1 MSKVLLIYP
10 YFRPSNDRSV
20 FRFPPLGI
28 GYLASCLLEAGH
40 DVQIL
45 DCSFMN
51 KPDAIKQAQ
60 DAKAE
65 VVGIYCMITML
76 EDCLWLARQLRAS
89 AHLLMVGGPLPTC
102 DPQAF
107 LDHFDVVV
115 RGEGESTVLE
125 LLQAYT
131 AGSDFN
137 TIAGISYLKKTSM
150 DGKTGVETIST
161 PDRPF
166 IKDLDNLPFP
176 ARQLL
181 PNQSY
186 IQFGKKRYRYSI
198 TTVMSTRGC
207 PYDCEFCSNVIF
219 GGSYRERSARNV
231 VDEIERALSIGYD
244 RISFADDVFTMRK
257 KRVLEVCAEIKQRG
271 LQFKWECLARVD
283 SIDDATFVEL
293 FNAGCRRV
301 YFGIESGDDTVL
313 RLMNKKITT
322 DEARHAVMAAHQAG
336 LEVGAFF
343 ILFYPGETNQTVLNT
358 LRFATSLPLDY
369 LGLTMPYPLPGTAL
383 YERVKRQ
390 IKREWHPGESV
401 FGSHVLIY
409 NADFS
414 EAKMWFGIIK
424 GRAQFEI
431 NRRLRR
437 LGKLAPFI
445 LRLFEAPTDW
455 LLLRLH

>member
-20 FRFPPLGI
+20 FRFPPLGVS
-28 GYLASCLLEAGH
+28 YLASTLLEAGH
-40 DVQIL
+40 DVRIL
-45 DCSFMN
+45 DCTFMN
-51 KPDAIKQAQ
+51 KPEALHQAFE
-60 DAKAE
+60 ANAE
-65 VVGIYCMITML
+65 VVGIYCMVTML
-76 EDCLWLARQLRAS
+76 DDCLWFARRLRLNTR
-89 AHLLMVGGPLPTC
+89 LLMVGGPLPTC

-107 LDHFDVVV
+107 LEDFDVVV
-115 RGEGESTVLE
+115 RGEGEDTVQE
-125 LLQAYT
+125 LLQAYS
-131 AGSDFN
+131 ARSDYGA
-137 TIAGISYLKKTSM
+137 ISGISYLKKNNM
-150 DGKTGVETIST
+150 DGKIDVETIST

-166 IKDLDNLPFP
+166 TKDLDSLPFP

-186 IQFGKKRYRYSI
+186 IQFGKKKYGYSI

-231 VDEIERALSIGYD
+231 VDEIEQALACGYD
-244 RISFADDVFTMRK
+244 RISFADDVFTMRQ
-257 KRVLEVCAEIKQRG
+257 KRVLEICAEIKGRG
-271 LQFKWECLARVD
+271 LQFNWECLARVD
-283 SIDDATFVEL
+283 SIDDATYEEMYR
-293 FNAGCRRV
+293 AGCRRV

-313 RLMNKKITT
+313 SLMNKKITS

-343 ILFYPGETNQTVLNT
+343 ILFYPGETNQSVLNT

-383 YERVKRQ
+383 YERVKGQ
-390 IKREWHPGESV
+390 IKREWRPAESV

-409 NADFS
+409 NAEFS

-424 GRAQFEI
+424 GRFQFEI
-431 NRRLRR
+431 KRRLRR
-437 LGKLAPFI
+437 FGKLALFI
-445 LRLFEAPTDW
+445 LRVFEVSTDW
-455 LLLRLH
+455 LLCRLR

>member
-1 MSKVLLIYP
+1 MNKMLLIYP

-28 GYLASCLLEAGH
+28 SYLASTLLKEGH
-40 DVQIL
+40 EVQLL
-45 DCSFMN
+45 DCTFMN
-51 KPDAIKQAQ
+51 KAEALKQALEL
-60 DAKAE
+60 KAE
-65 VVGIYCMITML
+65 VVGIYCMVTML
-76 EDCLWLARQLRAS
+76 DDCLWLARQLRATS
-89 AHLLMVGGPLPTC
+89 RLMIVGGPLPTC

-107 LDHFDVVV
+107 VADFDVVV
-115 RGEGESTVLE
+115 HGEGEGTVLE
-125 LLQAYT
+125 LLQAYAT
-131 AGSDFN
+131 GSDYS
-137 TIAGISYLKKTSM
+137 TIAGITFRRKTSIN
-150 DGKTGVETIST
+150 DRADTESISN

-166 IKDLDNLPFP
+166 IKDLDSLPFP

-181 PNQSY
+181 PNQNY
-186 IQFGKKRYRYSI
+186 IQFGRKKYGYSI

-219 GGSYRERSARNV
+219 GGSYRERSAKNV
-231 VDEIERALSIGYD
+231 VDEIEQALSVGYD
-244 RISFADDVFTMRK
+244 RISFADDVFTMRQ
-257 KRVLEVCAEIKQRG
+257 KRVLEMCAEIKQRG
-271 LQFKWECLARVD
+271 LQFKWECLTRVD
-283 SIDDATFVEL
+283 SIDAATYVEMYR
-293 FNAGCRRV
+293 AGCRRV

-313 RLMNKKITT
+313 KLMNKKITS
-322 DEARHAVMAAHQAG
+322 DEARHAVLAAHQAG

-383 YERVKRQ
+383 YERVKGQ
-390 IKREWHPGESV
+390 IKREWRPGESV

-431 NRRLRR
+431 KRRF
-437 LGKLAPFI
+437 GKLAPFV

-455 LLLRLH
+455 LLGRLR

>member
-28 GYLASCLLEAGH
+28 SSLASSLLEAGH
-40 DVQIL
+40 QVRIL
-45 DCSFMN
+45 DCTFMN
-51 KPDAIKQAQ
+51 KPEAEKQALQ
-60 DAKAE
+60 VKAE
-65 VVGIYCMITML
+65 VVGIYCMVTML
-76 EDCLWLARQLRAS
+76 DDCLWFARQLRLS
-89 AHLLMVGGPLPTC
+89 TRLLMVGGPLPTC

-107 LDHFDVVV
+107 LEDFDVVV
-115 RGEGESTVLE
+115 RGEGESTVQE
-125 LLQAYT
+125 LLQAYST
-131 AGSDFN
+131 GDDYSS
-137 TIAGISYLKKTSM
+137 IAGITCSRKTSV
-150 DGKTGVETIST
+150 DGKAGNETISN

-166 IKDLDNLPFP
+166 NQDLDSLPFP

-186 IQFGKKRYRYSI
+186 IQFGRKKYGYSI
-198 TTVMSTRGC
+198 TTLMSTRGC

-231 VDEIERALSIGYD
+231 VDEIEQALACGYD
-244 RISFADDVFTMRK
+244 RISFADDVFTMRQ
-257 KRVLEVCAEIKQRG
+257 KRVLEVCEEIQKRG
-271 LQFKWECLARVD
+271 LQFNWECLARVD
-283 SIDDATFVEL
+283 SIDDATYGEMYR
-293 FNAGCRRV
+293 AGCRRV

-313 RLMNKKITT
+313 KLMNKKITS
-322 DEARHAVMAAHQAG
+322 DGARHAVLAAHQAG

-343 ILFYPGETNQTVLNT
+343 ILFYPGESNQTVLNT
-358 LRFATSLPLDY
+358 LHFATSLPLDY

-383 YERVKRQ
+383 YARVKGQ
-390 IKREWHPGESV
+390 IKREWHPAESV

-409 NADFS
+409 NAEFS

-437 LGKLAPFI
+437 WGKLRPFI
-445 LRLFEAPTDW
+445 LGCFELPTDW
-455 LLLRLH
+455 LLSRLR